1 MTDGTREAD
10 PTHGSGHLDDGA
22 WYHGSPEVLAVLAT
36 GSTVTRCRVAAEAF
50 AHKPTCVGVE
60 EKATLVKVCHN
71 GTRDV
76 VLYLVE
82 EVAQADVRPHPESS
96 FKPGGLEW
104 LTNRPLKVRKVA
116 DLPIGEP
123 PCLGDECSHQPGR
136 SEADSG

>member
-1 MTDGTREAD
+1 MMDGVRKDE
-10 PTHGSGHLDDGA
+10 PTHGSDHLDDGA

-36 GSTVTRCRVAAEAF
+36 GSAITRCRVAAEAF
-50 AHKPTCVGVE
+50 AHKPTCVGAE

-71 GTRDV
+71 GTRDGF
-76 VLYLVE
+76 LYLVE

-96 FKPGGLEW
+96 FRPGGLEW

-123 PCLGDECSHQPGR
+123 PCLGESCPHRRGGES
-136 SEADSG
+136 

>member
-22 WYHGSPEVLAVLAT
+22 WYHGSSEALTVLAT
-36 GSTVTRCRVAAEAF
+36 GSTITRSRAAAEAF

-60 EKATLVKVCHN
+60 EKATLLKVCHN
-71 GTRDV
+71 GTQDGF
-76 VLYLVE
+76 LYLVE
-82 EVAQADVRPHPESS
+82 DVTQADVRPHPDSS
-96 FKPGGLEW
+96 FRPGGLEW

-123 PCLGDECSHQPGR
+123 PCLEEGCPHRPAGER
-136 SEADSG
+136 